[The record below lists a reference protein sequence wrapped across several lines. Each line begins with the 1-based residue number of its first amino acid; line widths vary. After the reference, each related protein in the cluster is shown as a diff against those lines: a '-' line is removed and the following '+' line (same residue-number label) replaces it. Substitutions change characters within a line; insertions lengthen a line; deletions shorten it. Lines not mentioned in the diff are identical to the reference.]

1 MFFEVKPMCV
11 KEKPCANNLQNQL
24 LLMSSTKPVG
34 ENPENDHL
42 FRDLPCAFPSLQ
54 IFFAQK
60 SEILKCVHALQ

>member
-1 MFFEVKPMCV
+1 
-11 KEKPCANNLQNQL
+11 
-24 LLMSSTKPVG
+24 MSSTKPVG